1 MFSKLYPEIY
11 EITSKYGYTDEIYAG
26 EDDKYIV
33 IENNKKIELIISID
47 SKNKLYTMES
57 SNEYLFY
64 HINTIT
70 SNNYNEFLK
79 LIEKELKQLEYYD
92 PENP

>member
-1 MFSKLYPEIY
+1 M
-11 EITSKYGYTDEIYAG
+11 
-26 EDDKYIV
+26 
-33 IENNKKIELIISID
+33 ISID
-47 SKNKLYTMES
+47 IENKLYTMDS

-70 SNNYNEFLK
+70 SNTYENFLK

-92 PENP
+92 PEYP

>member
-1 MFSKLYPEIY
+1 MFFKLYPEIH
-11 EITSKYGYTDEIYAG
+11 EMASKYGYTNEIYE
-26 EDDKYIV
+26 EDNKYIV
-33 IENNKKIELIISID
+33 IENNKKVSLMISID
-47 SKNKLYTMES
+47 IENKLYTMDS
-57 SNEYLFY
+57 SNKYLFY

-79 LIEKELKQLEYYD
+79 LIEKELKQLEHCD